1 MELSYSMGQSAVPTI
16 IEPSN
21 PQPYLLEPLMPIEIP
36 ESKYL
41 LDLHEPMKVEETQAT
56 SAPQ

>member
-1 MELSYSMGQSAVPTI
+1 MGQSAVPTI

-56 SAPQ
+56 SAPR